1 MAKSPNQAGEVVKRG
16 VGNRTRKQPDTDP
29 TKMSIQRDTGAT
41 CKVQSLSHPGKKD
54 HASSKEKEK

>member
-1 MAKSPNQAGEVVKRG
+1 M
-16 VGNRTRKQPDTDP
+16 GNRRRKQPDTDP
-29 TKMSIQRDTGAT
+29 TKMSIQWDTGAT